1 MMKELFIKRR
11 TVFSNLFAI
20 QLIQL
25 VSLAEKKVVCKEG
38 KCVVV
43 DDGDKGDDNETDNV
57 KNWTIPGIVISI
69 VILIL
74 IGFCVYYQFCEGRC
88 CGQT

>member
-11 TVFSNLFAI
+11 GTVFSNLFAL

-25 VSLAEKKVVCKEG
+25 VSLAEKKVVCNEEK
-38 KCVVV
+38 KCYVV
-43 DDGDKGDDNETDNV
+43 DDGDKGDDKETDNV
-57 KNWTIPGIVISI
+57 KNWTIPGIVIAI

-74 IGFCVYYQFCEGRC
+74 IGFCVYYQFC
-88 CGQT
+88 

>member
-1 MMKELFIKRR
+1 MKELFTMLAVNKRGRR
-11 TVFSNLFAI
+11 TVLSNLFAL

-25 VSLAEKKVVCKEG
+25 VSLAKFCEDG
-38 KCVVV
+38 KCEFKKEDE
-43 DDGDKGDDNETDNV
+43 DDADSV

-69 VILIL
+69 VVLIL

-88 CGQT
+88 GRRQ